1 MYLDYETYESIGNGS
16 VSAEDFPSV
25 EAWAEAMLD
34 TWTLNRLKVIDWS
47 EWETQVEQVM
57 ARLVDNSDA
66 IQAAEKGQA
75 LSSFS
80 NGQDSYSFSTPDENS
95 ELAAV
100 AGYAAIVLPVEL
112 LSACTSYN
120 GAS

>member
-1 MYLDYETYESIGNGS
+1 MYLTYETYESIGNGS
-16 VSAEDFPSV
+16 VSAEEFPSV
-25 EAWAEAMLD
+25 ETWAEAMLD
-34 TWTLNRLKVIDWS
+34 TWTLNRLKSADWG
-47 EWETQVEQVM
+47 EWQAQVEQVM
-57 ARLVDNSDA
+57 ARLVDNAEA
-66 IQAAEKGQA
+66 IQNAEKGQA

-80 NGQDSYSFSTPDENS
+80 NGQDSYSFSTPEENS

-112 LSACTSYN
+112 ISACASYH